1 MQRSRLG
8 FLLTAVVLLVLGTL
22 AGASVFDPEKSIR
35 SQASCA
41 TAPSSSTIILDWAY
55 GYSNLKEMKNAA
67 DRVVEGVVMGSST
80 SGCEI
85 PVTHYAVK
93 ARLMIKGIISSSLI
107 QVAQTGGMIGTSK
120 QEVRDDP
127 LMQTGDR
134 VILFLH
140 LDPQTGIYG
149 ILGGP
154 QGRLVVRNQLVYS
167 LNTLYPD
174 RNIDIINWTINGLPH
189 ATVLDQ
195 LQ

>member
-1 MQRSRLG
+1 
-8 FLLTAVVLLVLGTL
+8 
-22 AGASVFDPEKSIR
+22 
-35 SQASCA
+35 
-41 TAPSSSTIILDWAY
+41 
-55 GYSNLKEMKNAA
+55 MKNAA

-107 QVAQTGGMIGTSK
+107 QVAQIGGVIGTSK

-127 LMQTGDR
+127 LMQNGDR

-140 LDPQTGIYG
+140 IDPQTGIYG

-174 RNIDIINWTINGLPH
+174 RNIDMINWTINGLPH